1 MEGEIIMTYNFKIQ
15 QDKRNIW
22 CTGIVE
28 KPDECE
34 LDDTLI
40 IPEGVTK
47 IAMRAFKNYP
57 FSSVIIPN
65 SVKWIG
71 DSAFEGCEDLEELI
85 GCDGVLRLET
95 KAFEKTRIYEAKFS
109 SLRHL
114 TGGAF
119 NWDNA
124 LERIIIPKECKVEV
138 SGPRFEAAAYADDFE
153 IVRI

>member
-1 MEGEIIMTYNFKIQ
+1 MTYNFKIQ

-57 FSSVIIPN
+57 FS
-65 SVKWIG
+65 K
-71 DSAFEGCEDLEELI
+71 
-85 GCDGVLRLET
+85 
-95 KAFEKTRIYEAKFS
+95 
-109 SLRHL
+109 
-114 TGGAF
+114 
-119 NWDNA
+119 
-124 LERIIIPKECKVEV
+124 
-138 SGPRFEAAAYADDFE
+138 
-153 IVRI
+153 